1 VQCNKYSRGDFAAS
15 FQTQENTMSAIPQQ
29 VINSQKAAVEA
40 LVAVQGSVFSGFEKL
55 VDLNLKVMKATLDEV
70 SEKSQ
75 KAVGIK
81 DAQEAVAMSSN
92 LLQPAAEKAMAYS
105 KHVYDIVASV
115 QADLAKLSE
124 THLAEGKK
132 NVSDAIEQFSK
143 NAPAGSE
150 SVVAMIKSSM
160 AQANTAYD
168 QVTKAAKQAAETAE
182 QNLTAAASA
191 TYKAA
196 SDAAD
201 AAKSVTRARRA
212 A

>member
-1 VQCNKYSRGDFAAS
+1 
-15 FQTQENTMSAIPQQ
+15 MSAIPQQ
-29 VINSQKAAVEA
+29 VINSQKAAVDA
-40 LVAVQGSVFSGFEKL
+40 LVAVQGSVFAGFEKL

-75 KAVGIK
+75 SVVGIK
-81 DAQEAVAMSSN
+81 DAQEAVALSSN
-92 LLQPAAEKAMAYS
+92 LLQPAAEKAMAYG

-124 THLAEGKK
+124 SHLAEGKK
-132 NVSDAIEQFSK
+132 HVSDAIEQFSK
-143 NAPAGSE
+143 HAPAGSE

-182 QNLTAAASA
+182 KNLTAAASA
-191 TYKAA
+191 TFKAA

-201 AAKSVTRARRA
+201 AAKTVTTRARRA

>member
-1 VQCNKYSRGDFAAS
+1 
-15 FQTQENTMSAIPQQ
+15 MSAIPQQ
-29 VINSQKAAVEA
+29 VINSQKAAIDA
-40 LVAVQGSVFSGFEKL
+40 LVSVQGSVFAGFEKL

-70 SEKSQ
+70 SAKSQ
-75 KAVGIK
+75 SVVGIK

-92 LLQPAAEKAMAYS
+92 LLQPAAEKAMAYG

-124 THLAEGKK
+124 SHLAEGKK

-182 QNLTAAASA
+182 KNLTAAASA

-201 AAKSVTRARRA
+201 AAKSVTRARRTA
-212 A
+212 

>member
-1 VQCNKYSRGDFAAS
+1 
-15 FQTQENTMSAIPQQ
+15 MSAIPQQ
-29 VINSQKAAVEA
+29 VINSQKAAIDA
-40 LVAVQGSVFSGFEKL
+40 LVSVQGSVFAGFEKL

-70 SEKSQ
+70 SAKSQ
-75 KAVGIK
+75 TVVGIK

-92 LLQPAAEKAMAYS
+92 LLQPAAEKAMAYG

-124 THLAEGKK
+124 SHLAEGKK

-182 QNLTAAASA
+182 KNMTAAASA

-201 AAKSVTRARRA
+201 AAKSVTRARRTA
-212 A
+212 